1 MNDQYISEELSNRR
15 HLVGKCDSLYIFP
28 TMQGYMRHFIANSR
42 NLYNQWLNK
51 VILED
56 VMCLTWSFNPDS
68 SWSSKFIVLIIIK
81 RHRSPCVYIL
91 YVLISSRRRS
101 VQTWKAWEMSTKSHC
116 LLEPAIKI
124 KPRARW
130 EAVKI
135 HFLTKF
141 QPLKKTNLIASPR
154 IRWHSSSSR
163 QPTTQESSD
172 DC

>member
-1 MNDQYISEELSNRR
+1 M
-15 HLVGKCDSLYIFP
+15 H
-28 TMQGYMRHFIANSR
+28 GYMRHFIANSR

-141 QPLKKTNLIASPR
+141 QKARNLKKTNLIASTDQMTFVFFFKTT
-154 IRWHSSSSR
+154 WTDYSR
-163 QPTTQESSD
+163 CNASWQNYGPADSQLSKS
-172 DC
+172 